1 MKWIYITVILV
12 FLTTISIAQNS
23 RLIFFTE
30 TSQSFLVELN
40 GAIQSEQAAT
50 RVKIK
55 YYNKIGGEV
64 KIIFTDKSIQ
74 PITSSLKFRTGM
86 IAYFIIKKKGDE
98 LIIEWNRE
106 LPYNERDD
114 TNDEHLHVNYMLP
127 NGKRIEKPLT
137 GKDT

>member
-12 FLTTISIAQNS
+12 FLTTISIAQS
-23 RLIFFTE
+23 SHLIFFTE